1 MLQVPGVEADGQR
14 AVLNEVGPGDESHA
28 PHSRQQVPVSERDA
42 GGGSHDVGFGG
53 RDFFNSADIAGD
65 DVEVGGAHGFRG
77 VAAVTTRGFQ
87 LKY

>member
-1 MLQVPGVEADGQR
+1 MPGVEADGQG

-28 PHSRQQVPVSERDA
+28 PHWLQVPVSERNA
-42 GGGSHDVGFGG
+42 GGGSHDVVFGG

-65 DVEVGGAHGFRG
+65 DVEVGGAHGLRG

>member
-1 MLQVPGVEADGQR
+1 MLQVPGVEADGQG
-14 AVLNEVGPGDESHA
+14 AVLNEVGPGDESH
-28 PHSRQQVPVSERDA
+28 VPVSERDA

-65 DVEVGGAHGFRG
+65 DVEVGGAHGLRG
-77 VAAVTTRGFQ
+77 VAAVTTRRFQ